1 MLYGSSTTWFQTSR
15 YCRAKVD
22 LIRSVEFDTVVARRL
37 KQAFAVCTL
46 HSCFSPIV
54 EFLMLDVIIPLLL
67 NLVAESLIFTPA
79 RYNK

>member
-1 MLYGSSTTWFQTSR
+1 M
-15 YCRAKVD
+15 
-22 LIRSVEFDTVVARRL
+22 VVARRL

-54 EFLMLDVIIPLLL
+54 QFLMLDVIIPLLL